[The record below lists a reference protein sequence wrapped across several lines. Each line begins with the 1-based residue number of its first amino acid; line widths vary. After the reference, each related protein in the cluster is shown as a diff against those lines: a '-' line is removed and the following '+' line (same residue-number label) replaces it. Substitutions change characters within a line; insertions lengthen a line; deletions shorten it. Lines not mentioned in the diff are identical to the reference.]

1 VIELYAHPACLK
13 ELCGLIPSHG
23 GAIVAHTTI
32 TLNYTTVLNVIF
44 LVIAALLVRRF
55 LKTGG
60 PHMIRMMD
68 HPMGA

>member
-1 VIELYAHPACLK
+1 MTNAFLFQWL
-13 ELCGLIPSHG
+13 GLIPSHG

-44 LVIAALLVRRF
+44 LVIAVLLVRRF

-60 PHMIRMMD
+60 SHMIRMMD
-68 HPMGA
+68 HPMAA